1 METGLSRSAEMRAV
15 DYIIEGMEPLEA
27 VKQAILDENKLI
39 AEMLEQKTERSK
51 KALNQ
56 IMKNVYGISHI
67 LN

>member
-56 IMKNVYGISHI
+56 IMKNVYGLSHI

>member
-39 AEMLEQKTERSK
+39 AEMLEQRTERSQ
-51 KALNQ
+51 KALKQ
-56 IMKNVYGISHI
+56 IMKNVYGLSHI

>member
-39 AEMLEQKTERSK
+39 AEMLEQRTERSQ
-51 KALNQ
+51 KALKQ
-56 IMKNVYGISHI
+56 ITKNVYGLSHI

>member
-1 METGLSRSAEMRAV
+1 MKTGLSRSAEMRAV

>member
-1 METGLSRSAEMRAV
+1 MKTGLSRSAEMRAV

-56 IMKNVYGISHI
+56 IMKNVYGLSHI